1 MTVELVYS
9 AEEFSRDEASGQ
21 TSRTGQRYT
30 LRFDAVTREGHL
42 VQSSLTEHAVE
53 KGAAIADHKI
63 PEAQTFSLSC
73 IVSDRPLG
81 DAPPSGSRTK
91 NVTGRLELV
100 DVGNGETS
108 QGLVYSEPVT
118 RTVDVFAELRDL
130 CRRPV
135 SVSIRTGL
143 QVYTDM
149 QVISVSAPRTVQD
162 GNALE
167 FGIEFR
173 ELRTSTV
180 ETTTAPRPRYP
191 RNKGR
196 ANRGAQANV
205 EPEAEKKEAAKRSV
219 LSSIFGGG
227 S

>member
-1 MTVELVYS
+1 CMTVELVYS
-9 AEEFSRDEASGQ
+9 AEEFARDEATGQ

-30 LRFDAVTREGHL
+30 LRFDAITREGHL

-63 PEAQTFSLSC
+63 PETQTFSLSC
-73 IVSDRPLG
+73 VVTDRPLG
-81 DAPPSGSRTK
+81 DAPPTGSRTK
-91 NVTGRLELV
+91 NITGRLESIDL
-100 DVGNGETS
+100 GGGQSTT
-108 QGLVYSEPVT
+108 GLVYSEAVT
-118 RTVDVFAELRDL
+118 RVVDVFAELRDL

-135 SVSIRTGL
+135 SVSVRTGL

-149 QVISVSAPRTVQD
+149 QIVSVSAPRTLAD
-162 GNALE
+162 GNSIE
-167 FGIEFR
+167 FTIEFR

-196 ANRGAQANV
+196 ANRGDR
-205 EPEAEKKEAAKRSV
+205 KSTR
-219 LSSIFGGG
+219 
-227 S
+227 